1 MEMHQTIELLK
12 KQSIQAGLT
21 SAHIQSMSASTKTP
35 PQSPSKLQLQING
48 QPKSNG
54 NGQVMQRHLSI
65 DSMSSG
71 NSSECSNMDQRK
83 KKGWVKN
90 NNII

>member
-21 SAHIQSMSASTKTP
+21 SAHIHSMSVSSTKTP
-35 PQSPSKLQLQING
+35 PQSPSKVQLQNG
-48 QPKSNG
+48 QPKALNV
-54 NGQVMQRHLSI
+54 NGQIMQRHLSV

-71 NSSECSNMDQRK
+71 HSSECSTMDQRK
-83 KKGWVKN
+83 KKGWVSST
-90 NNII
+90 